1 MTDYLKLAEQYL
13 RERILPSI
21 KVTPKQDS
29 LVQRI
34 VGYLLYIPTGG
45 SYMTNFWTTLGN
57 TVYKPSS
64 ADTKDWQVL
73 FHEAMH
79 IRQEDRDGKILHSL
93 KYAFPQVLAPIAV
106 ISLLLLGLGW
116 WSLLGLVLLGPIP
129 AWWRSRK
136 ELEAYTFQACLMEL
150 HRTNYGKGVVSYFT
164 KMFSGSAYLFMWP
177 FRKSINKHITE
188 AVLSVHQAYEYGV
201 YPVHVTDRFMWD
213 TAARFM
219 EEHSLVSGV
228 HVKME

>member
-1 MTDYLKLAEQYL
+1 MTDYVKLAEQHL
-13 RERILPSI
+13 RESILPDI
-21 KVTPKQDS
+21 KVVSKQDS
-29 LVQRI
+29 LFQRI

-64 ADTKDWQVL
+64 AYSRDWIVL
-73 FHEAMH
+73 FHEAVH
-79 IRQEDRDGKILHSL
+79 IRQEDEEGKILHSL

-116 WSLLGLVLLGPIP
+116 WSLLGLVLLSPIP

-136 ELEAYTFQACLMEL
+136 ELEAYTLQACLMEL
-150 HRTNYGKGVVSYFT
+150 HRVSYGKNAIPHFIT
-164 KMFSGSAYLFMWP
+164 MFNGSAYLFMWP
-177 FRKSINKHITE
+177 FNESIRKHMTE
-188 AVLSVHQAYEYGV
+188 AVLSVQQAYQYGMN
-201 YPVHVTDRFMWD
+201 PVHVTDKFMWD
-213 TAARFM
+213 TAVKFM
-219 EEHSLVSGV
+219 EEQFLVSTL